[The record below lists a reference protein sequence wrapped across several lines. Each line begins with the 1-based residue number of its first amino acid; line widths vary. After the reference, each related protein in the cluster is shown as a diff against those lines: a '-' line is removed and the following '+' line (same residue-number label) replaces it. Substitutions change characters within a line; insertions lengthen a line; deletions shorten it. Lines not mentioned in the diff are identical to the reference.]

1 MKKRNTDKLRYGL
14 VKMMLD
20 GSIQGFSARMRWPGH
35 FNGAPNGIWVT
46 APSQYE
52 ADFEIY
58 HRAGLHIH
66 THTNGDEA
74 SLVFGRW
81 LRKHGVSQ
89 VKVAMKDLIV
99 ALFAP
104 QTIAIYPN

>member
-1 MKKRNTDKLRYGL
+1 LAGGAKHAHLALKVHGLKKRL
-14 VKMMLD
+14 VAVSQIRTHPNRWLGD
-20 GSIQGFSARMRWPGH
+20 RAARPLAVRQMNRGK
-35 FNGAPNGIWVT
+35 
-46 APSQYE
+46 
-52 ADFEIY
+52 
-58 HRAGLHIH
+58 
-66 THTNGDEA
+66 

-104 QTIAIYPN
+104 QAIAIYPNKIHKLAEYCYKF

>member
-1 MKKRNTDKLRYGL
+1 MNRGK
-14 VKMMLD
+14 
-20 GSIQGFSARMRWPGH
+20 
-35 FNGAPNGIWVT
+35 
-46 APSQYE
+46 
-52 ADFEIY
+52 
-58 HRAGLHIH
+58 
-66 THTNGDEA
+66 

-104 QTIAIYPN
+104 QAIAIYPNKMHKLAEYCYDF

>member
-1 MKKRNTDKLRYGL
+1 MNRGR
-14 VKMMLD
+14 
-20 GSIQGFSARMRWPGH
+20 
-35 FNGAPNGIWVT
+35 
-46 APSQYE
+46 
-52 ADFEIY
+52 
-58 HRAGLHIH
+58 
-66 THTNGDEA
+66 

-104 QTIAIYPN
+104 QAIAIYPNKMHKLAEYCYKFIK